1 MMFRTIT
8 TSLMPSSWFAA
19 AVFCIGLGTG
29 VGVTAWGL
37 TARYDAD
44 IAALKLDQER
54 KVAAARADDIETL
67 KLAHRHGDALTLQLQ
82 ASESTLTKKE
92 KELQDAIRTQ
102 TTGRACLSSR
112 TVSLLNNAGSADG
125 GTHLPTPAASPAAA
139 DGAAASDTD
148 VAEWIDGAR
157 HQYDTCRSRLQ
168 ALIEWWG
175 DTQP

>member
-1 MMFRTIT
+1 MMLRSIT
-8 TSLMPSSWFAA
+8 ASLMPSSWFAA

-44 IAALKLDQER
+44 ITALKLDQER

-67 KLAHRHGDALTLQLQ
+67 KLARRHGDALTLQLQ

-102 TTGRACLSSR
+102 TTGRACLSGR
-112 TVSLLNNAGSADG
+112 AVSLLNNAGTTDG

-148 VAEWIDGAR
+148 VATWAANAR
-157 HQYDTCRSRLQ
+157 TQYDICRARLN
-168 ALIEWWG
+168 ALIDW
-175 DTQP
+175 